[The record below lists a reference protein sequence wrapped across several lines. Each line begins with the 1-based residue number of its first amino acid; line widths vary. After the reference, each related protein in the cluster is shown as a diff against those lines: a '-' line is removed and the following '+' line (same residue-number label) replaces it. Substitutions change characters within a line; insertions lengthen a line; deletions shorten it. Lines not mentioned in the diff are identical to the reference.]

1 MEKLFE
7 SMLWN
12 SRIILVL
19 GVISCMVT
27 GISLIGLG
35 LYEVIHLISAL
46 SDYLI
51 TQSTTV
57 TRDNIILYVVEI
69 LDTFLL
75 ASVLFI
81 FAFGLYELF
90 ISPIE
95 NTRQHASKAYEI
107 KSIDQLKA
115 KLGKVVIMLL
125 VIKVFAYLVEIKP
138 TDILGLLYLAF
149 IVLLVAVSL
158 WLGNGGHNIKVETKK
173 N

>member
-12 SRIILVL
+12 SRIVLVF

-27 GISLIGLG
+27 GVALISLG
-35 LYEVIHLISAL
+35 LYEVIHLVTAL
-46 SDYLI
+46 FDYLI
-51 TQSTTV
+51 THSGNV
-57 TRDNIILYVVEI
+57 TRDNIILFVVEI

-75 ASVLFI
+75 SAVLFI

-95 NTRQHASKAYEI
+95 NSRQHTSKAYEI
-107 KSIDQLKA
+107 KTIYQLKA
-115 KLGKVVIMLL
+115 KHGKVVIMLL

-138 TDILGLLYLAF
+138 QSMAELLYLAI
-149 IVLLVAVSL
+149 IVLLVAISL
-158 WLGNGGHNIKVETKK
+158 WLGHADIKRS